1 MRLGNLIK
9 KELIIK
15 ETKAKSRD
23 EIIKEVVQF
32 LKRKDL
38 INNEKELIQKLIERE
53 DQATTAVADGIAIP
67 HCKSRSLEEPLI
79 ALAVS
84 REGVDFNSTNKK
96 PTYIFFFLITP
107 ENQPTKH
114 LQVLA
119 LIAHLAK
126 KGLSLAKRILSTKNE
141 QEILE
146 VIKEE
151 EFSGSG
157 GK

>member
-1 MRLGNLIK
+1 MRLSNLIK
-9 KELIIK
+9 KDLIIR
-15 ETKAKSRD
+15 ETIAKSRD

-32 LKRKDL
+32 LKKKNL
-38 INNEKELIQKLIERE
+38 ISNEKELIQKLIERE
-53 DQATTAVADGIAIP
+53 NQATTAVADGIAIP
-67 HCKSRSLEEPLI
+67 HCKSRNLDEPII
-79 ALAVS
+79 ALAIS
-84 REGVDFNSTNKK
+84 KEGIDFNSTNKK

-107 ENQPTKH
+107 EAQPTKH

-126 KGLSLAKRILSTKNE
+126 KGMSLAKRILETKSE

-146 VIKEE
+146 IIKEE
-151 EFSGSG
+151 EFSRSG

>member
-1 MRLGNLIK
+1 MRLSNFIK

-15 ETKAKSRD
+15 EATAKSRN

-32 LKRKDL
+32 LKKKDL
-38 INNEKELIQKLIERE
+38 IENEKELIQKLIERE
-53 DQATTAVADGIAIP
+53 NQASTAVADGIAIP
-67 HCKSRSLEEPLI
+67 HCKSKNIDEPILVV
-79 ALAVS
+79 ALS
-84 REGVDFNSTNKK
+84 REGIDFNSTNKK

-107 ENQPTKH
+107 EDQPTKH
-114 LQVLA
+114 LQILA

-126 KGLSLAKRILSTKNE
+126 KGSALAKRILATKNE

-146 VIKEE
+146 IIKEE
-151 EFSGSG
+151 ESTGSG

>member
-1 MRLGNLIK
+1 MRLSNLIK
-9 KELIIK
+9 KDLIIRDA
-15 ETKAKSRD
+15 TAKGRD
-23 EIIKEVVQF
+23 DIIKEVVHF
-32 LKRKDL
+32 LKNKNL
-38 INNEKELIQKLIERE
+38 ISNEKELIQRLIERE
-53 DQATTAVADGIAIP
+53 NQATTAVADGIAIP
-67 HCKSRSLEEPLI
+67 HCKSKNLEEPVI
-79 ALAVS
+79 ALAIS
-84 REGVDFNSTNKK
+84 REGIDFNSANKK

-126 KGLSLAKRILSTKNE
+126 KGMTLARKILEAKNE
-141 QEILE
+141 QEVLE
-146 VIKEE
+146 IIKEE